1 MNELS
6 KLFWSADLAELKR
19 GYVYEPPSEE
29 YVCVICGARFLKGR
43 IYPVDDI
50 LLEAEKAA
58 RSHVAQAHG
67 GVFPFLLALD
77 KKYTGLT
84 EHQRDLLTCFY
95 QDQSDKEIAVK
106 MENGN
111 NSTIRN
117 QRFTFRERAKQA
129 KIFLAI
135 MELLEEQ
142 GTSARAQG
150 EKFIE
155 IPRTATMVDERFAI
169 TAAENATI
177 IKAYF
182 KQGPE
187 GPLHDFPK
195 KEKKKIVILK
205 QLLHRFDP
213 GRKYSEKEVNE
224 ILKGAFHDYV
234 TLRRYFIE
242 YGFMD
247 RLPDGS
253 LYWVKI

>member
-1 MNELS
+1 MKELS
-6 KLFWSADLAELKR
+6 KLFWSAHLTELKR

-29 YVCVICGARFLKGR
+29 YVCLICGARFLKGR
-43 IYPVDDI
+43 IYQADEM
-50 LLEAEKAA
+50 LLEAEKAVQTHIT
-58 RSHVAQAHG
+58 RAHSG
-67 GVFPFLLALD
+67 TFAFLLALD

-95 QDQSDKEIAVK
+95 RKQSDKEIAVQ

-111 NSTIRN
+111 TSTIRN

-142 GTSARAQG
+142 ATRE

-155 IPRTATMVDERFAI
+155 IPRSATMVDERFAI
-169 TAAENATI
+169 TEAENAAI
-177 IKAYF
+177 LKAYF
-182 KQGPE
+182 KE
-187 GPLHDFPK
+187 GPDGPIRDFPK

-205 QLLHRFDP
+205 QLLQRFEP
-213 GRKYSEKEVNE
+213 GRQYTEKEVNE
-224 ILKGAFHDYV
+224 ILKAAFHDYV
-234 TLRRYFIE
+234 TVRRYFIE

-247 RLPDGS
+247 RQPDGS
-253 LYWVKI
+253 FYWVKT